1 MVKGVRARRYDI
13 VLQTNECNNRTVS
26 LNLHL
31 NRKAMN
37 TKIVFAVL
45 LFLPLN
51 LNSQNYSPGDN
62 ELLLMP
68 TAYTMP
74 EKDSYFSDYELLL
87 LNYSY
92 AVTSS
97 THLSAFSFFPVT
109 TQFYESFTMGFKQK
123 VISYKSVQ
131 SSIYGTYTP
140 NGNAFSLGDVV
151 SIADGENSFHFSL
164 AYLRVAEEA
173 KPFIVFMA
181 GLRIDPSEKTSL
193 MFEYENVSS
202 TFEEGSAGM
211 ISIGL
216 RIRSTNMSWE
226 IAGMRPFKTTGA
238 LLFIPLLKVGYYFN

>member
-1 MVKGVRARRYDI
+1 MSKTFKI
-13 VLQTNECNNRTVS
+13 KLVLAT
-26 LNLHL
+26 LIL
-31 NRKAMN
+31 
-37 TKIVFAVL
+37 
-45 LFLPLN
+45 LPLN
-51 LNSQNYSPGDN
+51 FYSQNYSPGDN

-74 EKDSYFSDYELLL
+74 EKNSYFSDYELLL

-109 TQFYESFTMGFKQK
+109 TRFYESFTMGFKQK
-123 VISYKSVQ
+123 VIAYKSVQ
-131 SSIYGTYTP
+131 SSVYGTFTP
-140 NGNAFSLGDVV
+140 KGSAFSLGDVV
-151 SIADGENSFHFSL
+151 SIADGKNSFHFSL
-164 AYLRVAEEA
+164 GYTKVAEDA

-211 ISIGL
+211 ISLGL

-226 IAGMRPFKTTGA
+226 IAGMRPLKSTGN